1 MITSGKSPETRRR
14 PGKQRYSKLQRTGR
28 VAVLSPVHVLNCG
41 DMLWRAARLQRRS
54 GDTRS
59 QTHREHIE
67 SASAAIVTVCLD
79 VALCVTEVQPKPFW
93 RHHKMFYLR

>member
-28 VAVLSPVHVLNCG
+28 VAVLSPVHVLNRG

-54 GDTRS
+54 GDIRS
-59 QTHREHIE
+59 QTHRE

-79 VALCVTEVQPKPFW
+79 VAL
-93 RHHKMFYLR
+93 